1 MCLDFKIDGKDP
13 FRTKLEINGCGA
25 EKKTLWNIEWFENY
39 SASREGSDAD
49 ILQQNH
55 ILESGDIVYI
65 TNKHSGA
72 FLTIEEKN
80 INNMIQLKY
89 TLHNPSIQYRNLL
102 K

>member
-1 MCLDFKIDGKDP
+1 MLVHNPPLDPYKE
-13 FRTKLEINGCGA
+13 KLEINGSGE

-39 SASREGSDAD
+39 SPNREVNLKSTVT
-49 ILQQNH
+49 LQQNH

-80 INNMIQLKY
+80 INNMIELK
-89 TLHNPSIQYRNLL
+89 
-102 K
+102 